1 MAFLAGKGFV
11 ILNRKAEQGDQK
23 AKDLLAKLDSID
35 QDEADRLFSEI
46 LGKGGGGGSKKE
58 KKIKAPGASATDGQG
73 EITEGAGEQAPTG
86 KTAPKAKGE
95 APVAA
100 PDAPTGEVKPKNKDL
115 SDTISFFLDK
125 KPKLSE
131 FETEQIAKEYGVSV
145 KKVKENINQVLR
157 TKYDEIEKNNK
168 SEIARTQEQ
177 TPKGKVT
184 PKESKP
190 ADPLSNDNLKNTFD
204 KYEGNVDSVL
214 DDLREQQIDISNNDL
229 QDIVEGF
236 AAGYKYNPGEATDKI
251 KQDVARNIQSNIQS
265 DIEPNFQEIADEYG
279 ITAQEVQDVYNNEI
293 KAGKQGTTID
303 TAGANVQPA
312 GAFGDIEPETQQ
324 LAGIEKNNLNKT
336 LDAQSKD
343 EFIKQLKN
351 KYKLNDAAAESWYE
365 NYAGPQAET
374 EYTIASAL
382 RDYEQTAGKSN
393 NFINEKLLSQGNVND
408 QSKQQAR
415 QRIDDIM
422 QEGRGGVS
430 LEEAEALS
438 EEFGIPVDEIR
449 ALERKS
455 QSEIAFPAPDQGE
468 AIPADQDF
476 DEQGNPIGNIN
487 DKEVADELGVDE
499 QELAGL
505 LGPNPLKTLGKTYQ
519 GAPWEEENIKNILQ
533 QAGGDKA
540 KALELLK
547 QQQANYKDK
556 GPILKDQ
563 FLPGLIEQA
572 AAGETN
578 LSLPASD
585 PTAEQLA
592 ETDSLFENTPEKEM
606 VAAEQLAGQPAD
618 RKISESDARAN
629 EIIEGIASF
638 TSGGKFELS
647 DDDWND
653 YYNEMQRLETSSPIA
668 EKWLKN
674 NSPKEQQPATFEVAD
689 ENNLT
694 PDEFQRMD
702 FEAGEVDF
710 ADIQRDEFGNP
721 TNQQTKAREQ
731 AQIQSENVSSIQ
743 GDLEQAG
750 AQGYQELLNEIDF
763 DPLIIT
769 KEQIQQVAQK
779 LQLEGKTPDQ
789 LADIRDGVVKAW
801 TETPDRRYNDKSRTA
816 MSAITAAI
824 DQYIYTPPSPATP
837 AAKLAGQG
845 QQTKDKD
852 TGNINGKQYSV
863 ELVNGKPVSGVI
875 DGKGFSIDD
884 DGVVTTRGGRGS
896 KDFYEAVTSLKRMYQ
911 EGLQPREEAAKPAQ
925 APAQIKQTAKANA
938 QQATPQAAAATPQPQ
953 QQPGK
958 IDRKKLE
965 QAAGDLGVNADL
977 LEGLLELLKKV
988 R

>member
-1 MAFLAGKGFV
+1 MAFIAGKGFA
-11 ILNRKAEQGDQK
+11 ILNSKAEKGDQK
-23 AKDLLAKLDSID
+23 AKDLLAKLNSID

-46 LGKGGGGGSKKE
+46 LGKGGGGGAKKE

-86 KTAPKAKGE
+86 KATPKAKGE

-100 PDAPTGEVKPKNKDL
+100 PAEPTGEVKPKSKKQMREMVEGVTQQLSKLESSGRKINDAGLQKLADKFGTTTDGILDIASRNGIDL
-115 SDTISFFLDK
+115 ESIYK
-125 KPKLSE
+125 
-131 FETEQIAKEYGVSV
+131 ETRQ
-145 KKVKENINQVLR
+145 
-157 TKYDEIEKNNK
+157 
-168 SEIARTQEQ
+168 
-177 TPKGKVT
+177 PKGKVT
-184 PKESKP
+184 QKESKP

-324 LAGIEKNNLNKT
+324 LAGVEKDVGLLPKSKNIPHLDKT
-336 LDAQSKD
+336 LNSQTKD
-343 EFIKQLKN
+343 RFIAEIMDRYDL
-351 KYKLNDAAAESWYE
+351 DETAAESWYT
-365 NYAGPQAET
+365 NYAGPGADQ
-374 EYTIASAL
+374 EYTIESAL
-382 RDYEQTAGKSN
+382 QDFEGIAENSNGTINKISLVQNRQNKQNQGKTTLENLLQETGGDLSGDDLRKIANDYDLSIEEVRNIA
-393 NFINEKLLSQGNVND
+393 NEYGNV
-408 QSKQQAR
+408 
-415 QRIDDIM
+415 
-422 QEGRGGVS
+422 
-430 LEEAEALS
+430 
-438 EEFGIPVDEIR
+438 
-449 ALERKS
+449 
-455 QSEIAFPAPDQGE
+455 
-468 AIPADQDF
+468 
-476 DEQGNPIGNIN
+476 N

-563 FLPGLIEQA
+563 FLPGLIDQA

-606 VAAEQLAGQPAD
+606 VAAEQLAGQGNAPLSQLTD
-618 RKISESDARAN
+618 KIQTKNILSSNESSV
-629 EIIEGIASF
+629 EGTLPNGSQFIVTDTGTGLQYQIVNGPDGDEEPLNVGYDEF
-638 TSGGKFELS
+638 DTLVDFINNDGKESG
-647 DDDWND
+647 
-653 YYNEMQRLETSSPIA
+653 
-668 EKWLKN
+668 
-674 NSPKEQQPATFEVAD
+674 QPATFEVAD

-702 FEAGEVDF
+702 FEAGEAAGNDLVSQNDN
-710 ADIQRDEFGNP
+710 AVNLLGELSDEFDDA
-721 TNQQTKAREQ
+721 TKRKVLNEYLNKLQ
-731 AQIQSENVSSIQ
+731 ESGQEFQ
-743 GDLEQAG
+743 GDTFDREEVGKLLQQQSAQLQPLESTNV
-750 AQGYQELLNEIDF
+750 QEVLNSVNGDVNLAF
-763 DPLIIT
+763 RII
-769 KEQIQQVAQK
+769 K
-779 LQLEGKTPDQ
+779 
-789 LADIRDGVVKAW
+789 
-801 TETPDRRYNDKSRTA
+801 
-816 MSAITAAI
+816 
-824 DQYIYTPPSPATP
+824 
-837 AAKLAGQG
+837 G
-845 QQTKDKD
+845 QQAIKGGSQVTDRTIKN
-852 TGNINGKQYSV
+852 NIKKV
-863 ELVNGKPVSGVI
+863 AETAK
-875 DGKGFSIDD
+875 
-884 DGVVTTRGGRGS
+884 
-896 KDFYEAVTSLKRMYQ
+896 
-911 EGLQPREEAAKPAQ
+911 AKPAQ
-925 APAQIKQTAKANA
+925 APAQ
-938 QQATPQAAAATPQPQ
+938 QATPQAAATPQPQ